1 AGARRDAQRRHALW
15 RESCLRERGRRGAQC
30 RGGRARAGA
39 GPAPCRGGDAPGG
52 GAMNARALSLVSS
65 VALLALIALCVV
77 WEGWLAPLRPGGS
90 WMMLKALPLLPA
102 VFGVLRGRR
111 YTSQWLS
118 MLSLLYFTE
127 GVLRATDPGLTGV
140 FALVEVFLAV
150 VLFTSTMLHAR

>member
-1 AGARRDAQRRHALW
+1 
-15 RESCLRERGRRGAQC
+15 
-30 RGGRARAGA
+30 
-39 GPAPCRGGDAPGG
+39 
-52 GAMNARALSLVSS
+52 MNARALSLVSS

-127 GVLRATDPGLTGV
+127 GVLRASDPGLTGV
-140 FALVEVFLAV
+140 FALAEVFLAV
-150 VLFTSTMLHAR
+150 VLFTSTMLHARATAPSRAHGADPM